1 VAERLNRSEKQ
12 EEVGRRAKMQC
23 EEIEKQGKTKA
34 WCREKNG
41 ESIELHHDVND
52 RAPPDY
58 LSHVSGFSL
67 TM

>member
-1 VAERLNRSEKQ
+1 MAERLNRSEKQ
-12 EEVGRRAKMQC
+12 EEVGRRAKM

-41 ESIELHHDVND
+41 ESIELPRDVND